1 MRLYLAAR
9 TEWGAAVLVRDGE
22 DDPRALPS
30 RRDLHD
36 HSPTGFEW
44 GYEGSGPAQLALAIL
59 ADCTKD
65 DAYAL
70 EKHQDFK
77 RWVVAR
83 MPKEGWV
90 ISAADVMR
98 ALTEMQREA
107 W

>member
-1 MRLYLAAR
+1 MKLYLACR
-9 TEWGAAVLVRDGE
+9 GEWGPMVMTRDGD
-22 DDPRALPS
+22 DDPEPLPS
-30 RRDLHD
+30 RRDLQN
-36 HSPTGFEW
+36 HSPAGFEW

-70 EKHQDFK
+70 EKHQQFK
-77 RWVVAR
+77 RWVVANL
-83 MPKEGWV
+83 PAEGWV

-98 ALTEMQREA
+98 ALVEMQREA